1 MYVTYDEYKEMKGTT
16 LYEETAEKYLDLFCK
31 KTNTDK
37 HYVQTW
43 APVVAAA
50 HLNKCKPEAKQM
62 LESFV
67 DVVEY

>member
-1 MYVTYDEYKEMKGTT
+1 MMVSISATINAKKMDKKDE
-16 LYEETAEKYLDLFCK
+16 LAEKYLDLFCK

-43 APVVAAA
+43 VPVVAAA